1 MSNNAPSLLYY
12 FEHMFLRDST
22 FGSSDFLNLLK
33 LDIDKFNQG
42 LITNFNKIKEN
53 PNYDFIDKEIIL
65 ADDDFSIEKVKFD
78 NGVDI
83 VVIKC
88 PVPQK
93 SPEAKYIG
101 IVTTDTPRYFLCEY
115 ESNDEMKQLYPDK
128 ELGLSY
134 ILCEWVQKEHKN
146 YGKIAETKEAFI
158 EGVRKLISNP

>member
-65 ADDDFSIEKVKFD
+65 ADDDFSIEKVKFE
-78 NGVDI
+78 NELEM

-88 PVPQK
+88 PVPKK
-93 SPEAKYIG
+93 SPEATYIG
-101 IVTTDTPRYFLCEY
+101 IVTSDTPRYFTCEY
-115 ESNDEMKQLYPDK
+115 ESKEETKQLYPEK
-128 ELGLSY
+128 EWAPEY

>member
-65 ADDDFSIEKVKFD
+65 ADDDFSIEKVKFE
-78 NGVDI
+78 NELEM

-88 PVPQK
+88 PVP
-93 SPEAKYIG
+93 
-101 IVTTDTPRYFLCEY
+101 
-115 ESNDEMKQLYPDK
+115 
-128 ELGLSY
+128 
-134 ILCEWVQKEHKN
+134 
-146 YGKIAETKEAFI
+146 
-158 EGVRKLISNP
+158 